1 MLCGLSVILF
11 NYVFSVYCI
20 MFILLKMCMCGWM
33 TLCCRPNLPGWLI
46 IVKLSCMDALIMI
59 LLRETITAFCLW
71 LPCLRHIFLKPQK
84 KAHELCPLKPKFMRK
99 TAVWQ
104 QMAQQSAKVVTLSL
118 LQPTVMS
125 ESKVKPN
132 QTHFLTH
139 QNQSAVRVV
148 KLRAFL
154 GGLHQNCIK
163 CKE

>member
-1 MLCGLSVILF
+1 
-11 NYVFSVYCI
+11 
-20 MFILLKMCMCGWM
+20 
-33 TLCCRPNLPGWLI
+33 
-46 IVKLSCMDALIMI
+46 
-59 LLRETITAFCLW
+59 
-71 LPCLRHIFLKPQK
+71 
-84 KAHELCPLKPKFMRK
+84 MRK

-154 GGLHQNCIK
+154 GGVTSKLHKMQRIRQ
-163 CKE
+163 